1 MEKLDLRGRECPEPY
16 IIVMRKFMNM
26 KPGDSM
32 EVLMDSWKCAFL
44 VVESMKAVKMG
55 SVNIEKEDNY
65 YVIKLTR
72 LK

>member
-1 MEKLDLRGRECPEPY
+1 
-16 IIVMRKFMNM
+16 MNM